1 MVKFI
6 MCFGSRIT
14 GHARGLCG
22 RHEGERRIKNH
33 MKLQYAGE
41 AHFYEGDVG
50 LELRVLFRSY

>member
-1 MVKFI
+1 

-14 GHARGLCG
+14 GHGRGLRG

-33 MKLQYAGE
+33 MKLKYAGE